1 MNFIQYGPPAKWLG
15 DDFLKIGRANNQLY
29 GGSVHV
35 TDNPAYLEGA
45 DFIYTD
51 VWYGLYD
58 KETPKDVYMREFY
71 PKYQVSDEMLA
82 MTGNPNVKFMHCL
95 PANRNEEVTDSVL
108 DGPHSIAWDEAEKR
122 LTAQRGLLLYFG
134 GVAAATLDEIKK
146 QKEEK

>member
-1 MNFIQYGPPAKWLG
+1 
-15 DDFLKIGRANNQLY
+15 
-29 GGSVHV
+29 
-35 TDNPAYLEGA
+35 
-45 DFIYTD
+45 
-51 VWYGLYD
+51 
-58 KETPKDVYMREFY
+58 
-71 PKYQVSDEMLA
+71 
-82 MTGNPNVKFMHCL
+82 MHCL